1 MNKMCHRVLH
11 RSGSDVHLDWT
22 TDGLQLAL
30 RQRRIVVIVDV
41 LRFSSAVTT
50 AVANGFI
57 VYPVAEQNR
66 VEQLARRLS
75 ANAAGRSGEARF
87 SLSPLSYL
95 HISPAGARKIV
106 LWSPN
111 GAACA
116 SLIRSRDRAF
126 VGCLLNARALAWH
139 LNFLA
144 RQQSCG
150 ITLIAAGEQ
159 QARCTGERILY
170 DLKASRRVF
179 AIEDY
184 LGCGAILAHL
194 RLPKTPEARVCE
206 SAFLAS
212 RRGLKNL
219 LLNSFSGL
227 FLQQKGLTAD
237 VLWASQLNR
246 YDVVPI
252 IRHDRIEAVSDA
264 AGKSSRTRRKI

>member
-1 MNKMCHRVLH
+1 MKKRCRRVLP
-11 RSGSDVHLDWT
+11 RPDVHLDWT
-22 TDGLQLAL
+22 TDGMQLAL
-30 RQRRIVVIVDV
+30 RQKRIVVIVDV

-57 VYPVAEQNR
+57 VYPVAEQKH
-66 VEQLARRLS
+66 VEPWARRLG

-95 HISPAGARKIV
+95 NISPAAVRKIV

-116 SLIRSRDRAF
+116 SLVRPNNHAF
-126 VGCLLNARALAWH
+126 VGCLLNARALALH
-139 LNFLA
+139 LHFLA
-144 RQQSCG
+144 RRQSCG
-150 ITLIAAGEQ
+150 ITIIAAGEQ
-159 QARCTGERILY
+159 QARRTGERILY
-170 DLKASRRVF
+170 DLKVSRRVF

-184 LGCGAILAHL
+184 LGCGAILAYL

-212 RRGLKNL
+212 RRRLRNL

-246 YDVVPI
+246 YDIVPV
-252 IRHDRIEAVSDA
+252 IRHGRIETASDT
-264 AGKSSRTRRKI
+264 AGKKQSG